1 MTEHEPG
8 GETNGDQEQVR
19 YQIRMSGPARRDLAR
34 LPDRVLHAVL
44 AFLDG
49 PLTENPHRVGKP
61 LRADLL
67 GLYSARRGSFR
78 ILYEI
83 DDNEILVEVVR
94 IAHRA
99 DNYRP

>member
-1 MTEHEPG
+1 MTRPNG
-8 GETNGDQEQVR
+8 GQEQIR
-19 YQIRMSGPARRDLAR
+19 YQIRLSRPARHDLAR

-61 LRADLL
+61 LRVDLT

-83 DDNEILVEVVR
+83 QENEILVEVVR

-99 DNYRP
+99 EAFRPR